1 MGPRFKKAMF
11 VEYYSNLFMF
21 ETRQPDPRD
30 ETLHGPQL
38 AANVGDR
45 ITIGIAFSIAEH
57 CFFFFFL
64 FSSDFLL
71 WSFRFIHVNALIKIN
86 DIIDQIEESINSINA
101 RIIFFKREQL

>member
-11 VEYYSNLFMF
+11 VEYYSNFFMF

-57 CFFFFFL
+57 CFFFFFVQ
-64 FSSDFLL
+64 
-71 WSFRFIHVNALIKIN
+71 FRLSAVVIQIHTC
-86 DIIDQIEESINSINA
+86 
-101 RIIFFKREQL
+101 KRLNKD